1 MRNGW
6 DVIYL
11 ELVLDNYPLIS
22 YIYSMKEVHL
32 KISNIS
38 PKQWT
43 SLLIELNL
51 VKSSWR
57 RFGPEIKIKAK
68 NFDKII
74 KWGRKTHGE
83 DTSDIDLTFQ
93 RKRRKTNLTF

>member
-1 MRNGW
+1 
-6 DVIYL
+6 
-11 ELVLDNYPLIS
+11 
-22 YIYSMKEVHL
+22 MKEVNL
-32 KISNIS
+32 KVSNIS

-51 VKSSWR
+51 VKSAWR

-74 KWGRKTHGE
+74 KCGRKTHGE
-83 DTSDIDLTFQ
+83 DTSDIDNTFQ
-93 RKRRKTNLTF
+93 RKRRKTSTTF